1 MEVRIPTFQVEN
13 MRPKKVLMMLICLSL
28 ICIASIPLV
37 SAADSAG
44 NNIRVVQATPEQVA
58 KINQL
63 WGSDITIGDYMEQVH
78 PEQLVGVSDEVIKE
92 MHQRKMHWPGEEKVP
107 VKPAQTDS
115 ILATLTVDGDL
126 TIYWNH
132 IHFGSY
138 ASCSQSASYIYVESF
153 LKNSADSTVGS
164 TSGSTS
170 GSYVECSNNVAWPPA
185 GYYHV
190 HSWGYTITPS
200 TEGSDHSPAKYFSG

>member
-1 MEVRIPTFQVEN
+1 
-13 MRPKKVLMMLICLSL
+13 MRTDISRLVMMLVCLSL
-28 ICIASIPLV
+28 ICIAGIPIV
-37 SAADSAG
+37 SAAASD
-44 NNIRVVQATPEQVA
+44 NNVRLVQATPEQVE
-58 KINQL
+58 KINEL

-92 MHQRKMHWPGEEKVP
+92 MHQRTMNWPEDNQEIKEP
-107 VKPAQTDS
+107 EQPDS

-126 TIYWNH
+126 TIYWNYV
-132 IHFGSY
+132 HFGSY
-138 ASCSQSASYIYVESF
+138 ASCTQSASYIYVESF

-164 TSGSTS
+164 SSGSTS
-170 GSYVECSNNVAWPPA
+170 GAYVECANNVAWPPA

-200 TEGSDHSPAKYFSG
+200 TEGSDHSASKYFSG

>member
-1 MEVRIPTFQVEN
+1 
-13 MRPKKVLMMLICLSL
+13 MRNEISRLMMMLVCLSL
-28 ICIASIPLV
+28 ICIAGIPIV
-37 SAADSAG
+37 SAAASSD
-44 NNIRVVQATPEQVA
+44 NNVRLVQATPEQVE
-58 KINQL
+58 KINEL

-92 MHQRKMHWPGEEKVP
+92 MHQRKMHWPEDNQAIKEP
-107 VKPAQTDS
+107 EQPDS

-126 TIYWNH
+126 TIYWNYV
-132 IHFGSY
+132 HFGSY
-138 ASCSQSASYIYVESF
+138 ASCTQSASYIYVESF

-164 TSGSTS
+164 SSGSTS
-170 GSYVECSNNVAWPPA
+170 GAYVECANNVAWPPA

-200 TEGSDHSPAKYFSG
+200 TEGSDHSASKYFSG

>member
-1 MEVRIPTFQVEN
+1 
-13 MRPKKVLMMLICLSL
+13 MRYERLLMMLICLSL
-28 ICIASIPLV
+28 ICIAGIPVV
-37 SAADSAG
+37 SAADSADSR
-44 NNIRVVQATPEQVA
+44 IHVVQATQEQVA
-58 KINQL
+58 KINKL

-92 MHQRKMHWPGEEKVP
+92 MHQRKMHWPDENKIVAEQVQP
-107 VKPAQTDS
+107 DS

-126 TIYWNH
+126 TIYSNY

-170 GSYVECSNNVAWPPA
+170 GSYVSCSNNVAWPPA

-200 TEGSDHSPAKYFSG
+200 TEGSDHSASKYFSG

>member
-1 MEVRIPTFQVEN
+1 
-13 MRPKKVLMMLICLSL
+13 MRYAKLFMMLICLSI
-28 ICIASIPLV
+28 ICIASIPAV
-37 SAADSAG
+37 SAADTTDSK
-44 NNIRVVQATPEQVA
+44 IRVVQATPDQVA

-63 WGSDITIGDYMEQVH
+63 WGSEITIGDYMEQVH

-92 MHQRKMHWPGEEKVP
+92 MHQRKMHWPDEEKIAAEQVQP
-107 VKPAQTDS
+107 DS

-126 TIYWNH
+126 TIYSNRVN
-132 IHFGSY
+132 FGSY

-153 LKNSADSTVGS
+153 LKNTADSTVGS

-170 GSYVECSNNVAWPPA
+170 GSYVSCSNNVMWPSA

-200 TEGSDHSPAKYFSG
+200 TEGSDHSASKYFSG

>member
-1 MEVRIPTFQVEN
+1 
-13 MRPKKVLMMLICLSL
+13 MRHEKLLMMLICLNL
-28 ICIASIPLV
+28 ICIASIPVV
-37 SAADSAG
+37 SAADSTDSK
-44 NNIRVVQATPEQVA
+44 IRVVQATPEQVA

-78 PEQLVGVSDEVIKE
+78 PEQLAGVSDEVIKE
-92 MHQRKMHWPGEEKVP
+92 MHQRKMHWPGEDEIAAEQ
-107 VKPAQTDS
+107 AQPDS

-126 TIYWNH
+126 TIYSNH
-132 IHFGSY
+132 INFGSY

-170 GSYVECSNNVAWPPA
+170 GSYVSCSNNVVWPPT

-200 TEGSDHSPAKYFSG
+200 TEGSDHSASKYFSG

>member
-1 MEVRIPTFQVEN
+1 MKLSKLF
-13 MRPKKVLMMLICLSL
+13 MMLICLSL
-28 ICIASIPLV
+28 ICIASIPVV
-37 SAADSAG
+37 SAADSADSK
-44 NNIRVVQATPEQVA
+44 IRVVQATAEQVE

-63 WGSDITIGDYMEQVH
+63 WGSDITIGDYMERVH

-92 MHQRKMHWPGEEKVP
+92 MHQRKMHWPDENKM
-107 VKPAQTDS
+107 PAEQAQPDS

-126 TIYWNH
+126 TIYSNR
-132 IHFGSY
+132 INFGSY

-153 LKNSADSTVGS
+153 LKNTADSTVGS

-170 GSYVECSNNVAWPPA
+170 GSYVSCSNNVAWPPT

-200 TEGSDHSPAKYFSG
+200 TEGSDHSASKYFSG